1 MAILEHPGVAVL
13 YSTVIPDPAPGFPVR
28 PPHKLPS
35 PQASA
40 DLGQHSPALII
51 RYLLGVLFNT
61 CLCHQA
67 VNPRGSGATSVF
79 CTLSTQRVPTRPPAN
94 TWGPEWLHG
103 SAGIRGTSQNRANTC
118 YLTQRPP
125 PDHRRNR
132 RSPK

>member
-51 RYLLGVLFNT
+51 RYLSGVLFNT

-67 VNPRGSGATSVF
+67 VNPRGSGGHLCFLHPEYPACGHQAPGKHLGTRMAAR
-79 CTLSTQRVPTRPPAN
+79 LSGDSGYKPEQSQHLLSDSAAAPRPP
-94 TWGPEWLHG
+94 
-103 SAGIRGTSQNRANTC
+103 
-118 YLTQRPP
+118 
-125 PDHRRNR
+125 
-132 RSPK
+132 